1 VPSLHCD
8 ARVRAI
14 CGDALELTPEAL
26 RALQPR
32 GFSAVLSDMCPATTG
47 SGSLDATRS
56 AVLAEAAVELALGD
70 FGVAAADRDEENAA
84 GRAFSQGV
92 LLQGGALVVKL
103 LEGDGGTRQEL
114 NAICRA
120 RCKRAMLVFQRLA
133 HAPLR
138 AAQFCTGCVDAAQGN
153 EIHFARGVSRGAGQA
168 AQTQGHVIAAINLR
182 QGGPTAGAQQQ
193 TLSSCLLLPRLLPLA
208 QLQPR
213 GALRP
218 APARQ

>member
-1 VPSLHCD
+1 MPSLHCD

-56 AVLAEAAVELALGD
+56 ALLAEAAVELALGD
-70 FGVAAADRDEENAA
+70 FGVAAAGRDEANAA
-84 GRAFSQGV
+84 RRGPSQGV

-114 NAICRA
+114 NAICRV
-120 RCKRAMLVFQRLA
+120 RRTRTTLCLA
-133 HAPLR
+133 AWLTR
-138 AAQFCTGCVDAAQGN
+138 
-153 EIHFARGVSRGAGQA
+153 RR
-168 AQTQGHVIAAINLR
+168 
-182 QGGPTAGAQQQ
+182 
-193 TLSSCLLLPRLLPLA
+193 A
-208 QLQPR
+208 QLNFAKVAWMRPKATR
-213 GALRP
+213 SISREVYLVALG
-218 APARQ
+218 RQLRRKGV